1 MATADGTV
9 KKTELSQFSRPR
21 PSGLIAL
28 GLTDGNT
35 LVGAAI
41 TDGRRDILLTASS
54 GKAARFKES
63 DVRAMGRSARGVRGH
78 PLRRRPAGD
87 LSGHPGRER
96 PAAHRQRPGLRQ
108 AHKIDEFPVKGRGA
122 GGVIA
127 MKASKRNGELVAAV
141 QVFDGDELML
151 ISDLGTLVRTGGD
164 GVSIISRNAQGVRLI
179 KLREG
184 EKPQQRR
191 PHRES
196 MLNGEAPTEDS
207 EDAASPSA

>member
-1 MATADGTV
+1 
-9 KKTELSQFSRPR
+9 
-21 PSGLIAL
+21 
-28 GLTDGNT
+28 
-35 LVGAAI
+35 
-41 TDGRRDILLTASS
+41 
-54 GKAARFKES
+54 
-63 DVRAMGRSARGVRGH
+63 
-78 PLRRRPAGD
+78 
-87 LSGHPGRER
+87 
-96 PAAHRQRPGLRQ
+96 
-108 AHKIDEFPVKGRGA
+108 
-122 GGVIA
+122 

-184 EKPQQRR
+184 ESLNSVARIA
-191 PHRES
+191 ES